1 MKDKIGGT
9 IESPGEQQ
17 YWLDFTSVTSF
28 LGTAL
33 VELGSL
39 PKMKF

>member
-1 MKDKIGGT
+1 MRDKVEG
-9 IESPGEQQ
+9 Q
-17 YWLDFTSVTSF
+17 YSASWGAVLVGLHLFHLF
-28 LGTAL
+28 LGVAL

>member
-1 MKDKIGGT
+1 MRDKVEG
-9 IESPGEQQ
+9 Q
-17 YWLDFTSVTSF
+17 YSASWGAVLVGLHLFHLLF
-28 LGTAL
+28 LGVAL